1 MIYPAHFETKIGFD
15 SIRAI
20 LKHHCISPL
29 GEEKV
34 DEMTFSDSLATIDT
48 RLSQTNELLTLLNE
62 HDSFPTDAYVDIR
75 PALSRIRIEG
85 TYLLENELFDLYRSL
100 LTIQHIVQ
108 FIEQKDAKRFEQLHL
123 LAKDVLLFPPITKHI
138 DTILSKFGKIKDS
151 ASPELA
157 SIRRS
162 KSQLSGTISR
172 LLQQIIRKGQ
182 TDGYIDN
189 EVTPAVREGRLVIP
203 VSPSYKRKINGI
215 IHDESASGKTIFI
228 EPAEVVETNNQ
239 IRELELQEK
248 REITRILVQCANF
261 IRPMLPDLLHS
272 YHFLGTIDFIRSKA
286 LLAIQ
291 LQAIKPVIE
300 NNPHI
305 DWQDTFHPLLYLSL
319 RKQGKTIVP
328 LSIKLNDQERILVI
342 SGPNAG
348 GKSVCLKTVGLI
360 QYMMQCGLLV
370 PMKESSTMGIF
381 QRIFIDI
388 GDEQSIENDLS
399 TYSSHLTNMKF
410 FAKHCQEATLL
421 LIDEFGTGTEPLIG
435 GAIAEATLHVFNQ
448 QKAFGVITTHYTN
461 LKHFATENEGVVNG
475 AMLYDRHLMQPLF
488 QLEIGNPGSSF
499 AIEIARKIGLPE
511 HIIADATLKV
521 GAEHI
526 DFDKNLQDIA
536 RDKRYWENKRQQ
548 IRLKEKK
555 LEETTEQ
562 LRKEL
567 EQVTKQRKQ
576 VLKDAKNEASLLLQQ
591 ANASIENTIRSIKQ
605 SQADKEKTAIA
616 RKKLE
621 EYKQSINDTQQ
632 QDVLEQRLSAIKPL
646 KANKEKSE
654 QTENKT
660 LHVGDAVR
668 IIDKE
673 TTGTIVSIHQKTA
686 IIAIGQ
692 LKSTI
697 KLDQLERISNKQQ
710 KQLQRHISYISQ
722 RTQDEMRERKLQF
735 KQEIDVRGKRAEEAL
750 QIIRYYIDDAFIV
763 NASRVRILHGTGTG
777 ALREVIRQYL
787 SSIPGLTRISDEH
800 IQLGGS
806 GITVVDF
813 E

>member
-20 LKHHCISPL
+20 LKHHCISRL

-34 DEMTFSDSLATIDT
+34 DEMTFSDSLATIHT
-48 RLSQTNELLTLLNE
+48 HVSQTNELVTLLNE

-108 FIEQKDAKRFEQLHL
+108 FIQQKDAKRFEQLHL
-123 LAKDVLLFPPITKHI
+123 LAKDVLLFPAITKHI

-157 SIRRS
+157 AIRRS
-162 KSQLSGTISR
+162 KTQLSGTISR

-182 TDGYIDN
+182 TDGYIEN

-291 LQAIKPVIE
+291 LQAIKPIIE
-300 NNPHI
+300 NIPHI
-305 DWQDTFHPLLYLSL
+305 DWHDTFHPLLYLSL
-319 RKQGKTIVP
+319 HKQGKTIVP
-328 LSIKLNDQERILVI
+328 LRINLNEKDRILVI

-410 FAKHCQEATLL
+410 FAKHSQEATLL

-435 GAIAEATLHVFNQ
+435 GAIAEATLRVFNQ

-555 LEETTEQ
+555 MEETMEQ
-562 LRKEL
+562 LRAEL
-567 EQVTKQRKQ
+567 ESISKQRKHI
-576 VLKDAKNEASLLLQQ
+576 LKEAKNEAEILLKG
-591 ANASIENTIRSIKQ
+591 ANASIENTIRTIKQ
-605 SQADKEKTAIA
+605 AQAEKEITILA
-616 RKKLE
+616 RKEVEIVKKKLKE
-621 EYKQSINDTQQ
+621 DDANHVIDNRLHTLKTNKIKQEHTASNEPKSFSI
-632 QDVLEQRLSAIKPL
+632 
-646 KANKEKSE
+646 
-654 QTENKT
+654 
-660 LHVGDAVR
+660 GDAVR
-668 IIDKE
+668 IKGKE
-673 TTGTIVSIHQKTA
+673 ANGIIVEMNQKSA

-697 KLDQLERISNKQQ
+697 KWEQLERISHKQAK
-710 KQLQRHISYISQ
+710 KQRQVSYISKQ
-722 RTQDEMRERKLQF
+722 TEGELKERRLQF

-750 QIIRYYIDDAFIV
+750 QIISYYIDDAFIV
-763 NASRVRILHGTGTG
+763 NVSKVRILHGTGTG
-777 ALREVIRQYL
+777 VLRDVIRKYL
-787 SSIPGLTRISDEH
+787 ATIPGVKKISDEH
-800 IQLGGS
+800 IQLGGA
-806 GITVVDF
+806 GITVVEFD
-813 E
+813 

>member
-1 MIYPAHFETKIGFD
+1 
-15 SIRAI
+15 
-20 LKHHCISPL
+20 
-29 GEEKV
+29 
-34 DEMTFSDSLATIDT
+34 
-48 RLSQTNELLTLLNE
+48 
-62 HDSFPTDAYVDIR
+62 
-75 PALSRIRIEG
+75 
-85 TYLLENELFDLYRSL
+85 
-100 LTIQHIVQ
+100 
-108 FIEQKDAKRFEQLHL
+108 
-123 LAKDVLLFPPITKHI
+123 
-138 DTILSKFGKIKDS
+138 
-151 ASPELA
+151 
-157 SIRRS
+157 
-162 KSQLSGTISR
+162 
-172 LLQQIIRKGQ
+172 
-182 TDGYIDN
+182 
-189 EVTPAVREGRLVIP
+189 
-203 VSPSYKRKINGI
+203 
-215 IHDESASGKTIFI
+215 
-228 EPAEVVETNNQ
+228 
-239 IRELELQEK
+239 
-248 REITRILVQCANF
+248 
-261 IRPMLPDLLHS
+261 
-272 YHFLGTIDFIRSKA
+272 
-286 LLAIQ
+286 
-291 LQAIKPVIE
+291 
-300 NNPHI
+300 
-305 DWQDTFHPLLYLSL
+305 
-319 RKQGKTIVP
+319 
-328 LSIKLNDQERILVI
+328 
-342 SGPNAG
+342 
-348 GKSVCLKTVGLI
+348 
-360 QYMMQCGLLV
+360 
-370 PMKESSTMGIF
+370 
-381 QRIFIDI
+381 
-388 GDEQSIENDLS
+388 
-399 TYSSHLTNMKF
+399 
-410 FAKHCQEATLL
+410 
-421 LIDEFGTGTEPLIG
+421 
-435 GAIAEATLHVFNQ
+435 
-448 QKAFGVITTHYTN
+448 
-461 LKHFATENEGVVNG
+461 
-475 AMLYDRHLMQPLF
+475 MLYDRHLMQPLF

-591 ANASIENTIRSIKQ
+591 ANASIENTIRTIKQ

-787 SSIPGLTRISDEH
+787 SSIPGITRISDEH